1 LKINIFGIKG
11 NFVHDVIETC
21 YRNKIRFRL
30 IDNIEDPNNK
40 KKLSISTK
48 YSWQLNQ
55 ISTIL
60 GLATPE
66 AKKIGLNSAQ
76 DYGFTKFCN
85 LVDKNS
91 TISRS
96 VVFGKGNY
104 ITAGVVISPKVT
116 VNNFVTINKGALIGH
131 HVMIDDFCFIGPGA
145 IISGGVK
152 IGKGSYI
159 GAGAIIR
166 DGITIG
172 EDSVI
177 GAGAVVVKDVAKNLT
192 VVGNPAKTLVK

>member
-1 LKINIFGIKG
+1 MKINIFGIRG
-11 NFVHDVIETC
+11 NFIHDVIETC

-30 IDNIEDPNNK
+30 IDNMEDTRNK
-40 KKLSISTK
+40 KELSVFTK
-48 YSWQLNQ
+48 YSWQLREIN
-55 ISTIL
+55 TIL
-60 GLATPE
+60 GLATPK

-76 DYGFTKFCN
+76 NHGLTKFYN
-85 LVDKNS
+85 LVDKHS
-91 TISRS
+91 TIARF
-96 VVFGKGNY
+96 VEFGKGNY
-104 ITAGVVISPKVT
+104 INAGVVISPKVSI
-116 VNNFVTINKGALIGH
+116 NSFVTIDRGALIGH
-131 HVMIDDFCFIGPGA
+131 HVTIDDFCFIAPGA
-145 IISGGVK
+145 IISGRVK
-152 IGKGSYI
+152 IGKGTYI

>member
-1 LKINIFGIKG
+1 MKINIFGIRG
-11 NFVHDVIETC
+11 NYIHDVIETC

-30 IDNIEDPNNK
+30 IDNIGDTKNK
-40 KKLSISTK
+40 KELSIFTK
-48 YSWQLNQ
+48 YSWQLREIN
-55 ISTIL
+55 TIL
-60 GLATPE
+60 GLATPD
-66 AKKIGLNSAQ
+66 AKKIGLDSAQ
-76 DYGFTKFCN
+76 NHGFKKFCN
-85 LVDKNS
+85 LIDRTSAVA
-91 TISRS
+91 RF
-96 VVFGKGNY
+96 VELGKGNY
-104 ITAGVVISPKVT
+104 IGVAVAISPKVT
-116 VNNFVTINKGALIGH
+116 VNNFVTIGKGAIIGH

-152 IGKGSYI
+152 IGKGTYI